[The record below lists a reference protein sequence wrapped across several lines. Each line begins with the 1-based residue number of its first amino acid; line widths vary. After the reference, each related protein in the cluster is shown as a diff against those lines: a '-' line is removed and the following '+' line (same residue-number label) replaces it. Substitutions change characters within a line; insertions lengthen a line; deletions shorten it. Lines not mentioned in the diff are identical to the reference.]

1 MTENYSAHSTTGGD
15 RGDNVRRDASEVT
28 LDAPSGWGDQ
38 PTRGIFWPSQA
49 IAVGPGWFS
58 DFHHHY
64 ATQVCISFG
73 APLRVRMYASGPY
86 TEQRSLIVG
95 PHVPHELETTGIP
108 CFVLWSE
115 SRALADLARHLR
127 ITSGSELPALPEDL
141 LSVLRP
147 LLLPSGEQALDEQA
161 GRALLSRVLTTLVG
175 PSWDEGPDDPRIA
188 KALSLVTPQFLVE
201 QSQPIK
207 HLAICVHLSPGRFR
221 HLFRTEMG
229 ISVQSYLRWRR
240 LYTALRTTVYGA
252 SLTEAAHAAGFADSA
267 HLTRVFRATFGLPPS
282 RIFKNSHA
290 VQFILGAES

>member
-1 MTENYSAHSTTGGD
+1 MTENDSANSTTGAN
-15 RGDNVRRDASEVT
+15 RGDDVRRDASEGT
-28 LDAPSGWGDQ
+28 RDAPRGWGDP

-58 DFHHHY
+58 AFHHHY

-73 APLRVRMYASGPY
+73 APLRVRAYASGPY
-86 TEQRSLIVG
+86 TEQQSLIVG
-95 PHVPHELETTGIP
+95 PHVPHELETTGIA

-115 SRALADLARHLR
+115 SRALADLARDLR
-127 ITSGSELPALPEDL
+127 ITTASELPALPEDL
-141 LSVLRP
+141 LRVLRP
-147 LLLPSGEQALDEQA
+147 LLLASGEQVLDDQA
-161 GRALLSRVLTTLVG
+161 GRSLLSRVLTTLVG
-175 PSWDEGPDDPRIA
+175 PTWDEGPDDPRIA
-188 KALSLVTPQFLVE
+188 TALSLVTPQFLVE
-201 QSQPIK
+201 QSKPIK
-207 HLAICVHLSPGRFR
+207 HLAACVHLSPGRFR
-221 HLFRTEMG
+221 HLFRTKMG

-240 LYTALRTTVYGA
+240 LYTALRTTTYGA

>member
-1 MTENYSAHSTTGGD
+1 MTENDSANSTTGAN
-15 RGDNVRRDASEVT
+15 RGDDVRRDAREGT
-28 LDAPSGWGDQ
+28 RDAPRGWGDP

-58 DFHHHY
+58 AFHHHY

-73 APLRVRMYASGPY
+73 APLRVRAYASGPY
-86 TEQRSLIVG
+86 TEQQSLIVG
-95 PHVPHELETTGIP
+95 PHVPHELETTGIA

-115 SRALADLARHLR
+115 SRALADLARDLR
-127 ITSGSELPALPEDL
+127 ITTASELPALPEDL
-141 LSVLRP
+141 LRVLRP
-147 LLLPSGEQALDEQA
+147 LLLASGEQVLDDQA
-161 GRALLSRVLTTLVG
+161 GRSLLSRVLTTLVG

-188 KALSLVTPQFLVE
+188 TALSLVTPQFLVE
-201 QSQPIK
+201 QSKPIK
-207 HLAICVHLSPGRFR
+207 HLAACVHLSPGRFR
-221 HLFRTEMG
+221 HLFRTKMG

-240 LYTALRTTVYGA
+240 LYTALRTTTYGA

>member
-1 MTENYSAHSTTGGD
+1 MTENYSANSMMGAD
-15 RGDNVRRDASEVT
+15 RGNDFRRDASEVAR
-28 LDAPSGWGDQ
+28 DAPSGWGDR

-49 IAVGPGWFS
+49 IAAGLGWFS

-73 APLRVRMYASGPY
+73 APLRVRTDASGPH
-86 TEQRSLIVG
+86 TEQQSLIVG

-115 SRALADLARHLR
+115 SRALATLARHLQ
-127 ITSGSELPALPEDL
+127 ITSTSELPALPEDL
-141 LSVLRP
+141 LSVLQP
-147 LLLPSGEQALDEQA
+147 LLLASGEQALDEQA

-175 PSWDEGPDDPRIA
+175 SSWDEGPNDPRIA
-188 KALSLVTPQFLVE
+188 TALSLVTPQFLVE
-201 QSQPIK
+201 QPQPIK
-207 HLAICVHLSPGRFR
+207 HLATCVHLSPGRFR

-240 LYTALRTTVYGA
+240 LYTALRATTYGA

>member
-1 MTENYSAHSTTGGD
+1 MTENYRANSTTGAD
-15 RGDNVRRDASEVT
+15 RGDDFRCDANEGT

-64 ATQVCISFG
+64 ATQVCISLG
-73 APLRVRMYASGPY
+73 APLRVRTSASGPY

-95 PHVPHELETTGIP
+95 PHVPHVLETTGIP

-115 SRALADLARHLR
+115 SRALATLASHLR
-127 ITSGSELPALPEDL
+127 ITSASELPTLPEEL

-147 LLLPSGEQALDEQA
+147 HLLASGEQALEEQV

-175 PSWDEGPDDPRIA
+175 PSWDEGPDDLRIA
-188 KALSLVTPQFLVE
+188 TAVSLVTPQFLIE
-201 QSQPIK
+201 ESQPIK
-207 HLAICVHLSPGRFR
+207 RLATCVHLSPGRFR
-221 HLFRTEMG
+221 HLFRIEMG

-240 LYTALRTTVYGA
+240 LYAAMRATVHGA

>member
-1 MTENYSAHSTTGGD
+1 MTENDSANSTTGAN
-15 RGDNVRRDASEVT
+15 RGDDVRRDASEGT
-28 LDAPSGWGDQ
+28 RDAPRGWGDP

-49 IAVGPGWFS
+49 IAVGPGWFFA
-58 DFHHHY
+58 FHHHY

-73 APLRVRMYASGPY
+73 APLRVRAYASGPY
-86 TEQRSLIVG
+86 TEQQSLIVG

-115 SRALADLARHLR
+115 SRALADLARDLR
-127 ITSGSELPALPEDL
+127 ITTASELPALPEDL
-141 LSVLRP
+141 LRVLRP
-147 LLLPSGEQALDEQA
+147 LLLASGEQVLDDQA
-161 GRALLSRVLTTLVG
+161 GRSLLSRVLTTLVG
-175 PSWDEGPDDPRIA
+175 PTWDEGPDDPRIA
-188 KALSLVTPQFLVE
+188 TALSLVTPQFLVE
-201 QSQPIK
+201 QSKPIK
-207 HLAICVHLSPGRFR
+207 HLAACVHLSPGRFR
-221 HLFRTEMG
+221 HLFRTKMG

-240 LYTALRTTVYGA
+240 LYTALRTTTYGA

>member
-1 MTENYSAHSTTGGD
+1 MTENYSANSTTGAD
-15 RGDNVRRDASEVT
+15 RGDDSRHDASEVT
-28 LDAPSGWGDQ
+28 LDAPSGWGDE
-38 PTRGIFWPSQA
+38 PTRGIFWPNQA
-49 IAVGPGWFS
+49 IAVGLGWFS

-73 APLRVRMYASGPY
+73 APLRVRTYGSGPY

-95 PHVPHELETTGIP
+95 PHVPHELETTGVP

-115 SRALADLARHLR
+115 SRALAALARHLR
-127 ITSGSELPALPEDL
+127 ITFATELPALPEDL

-147 LLLPSGEQALDEQA
+147 ILLTSGEQALDEQA
-161 GRALLSRVLTTLVG
+161 GRDLLSRVLTTLVG
-175 PSWDEGPDDPRIA
+175 PSWDEGPNDLRIA
-188 KALSLVTPQFLVE
+188 TALSLVTPQFLVE

-207 HLAICVHLSPGRFR
+207 HLATCVHLSPGRFR

-240 LYTALRTTVYGA
+240 LYTALRATTYGA
-252 SLTEAAHAAGFADSA
+252 SLTEAAHTAGFADSA